1 MEISY
6 MIFNPAGNIT
16 ALVLADEYNLEQKR
30 IINSRIMEKE
40 SKVEQ
45 VGFLSLRDRRLTM
58 AGGEFCGNATRCA
71 ALYYIEKQQSMELEI
86 NNNKIEVG
94 INKKQE
100 VWCEIPIQG
109 YRIEKIEENIY
120 KIILKGIT
128 ILVVKEIENFNNLKE
143 IAINLIKKYKL
154 DDDAIGVMFVD
165 KIENIIKIY
174 PIVWVK
180 EIDTL
185 FFENAC
191 GSGTIAVTMLESML
205 ENASKEYEVIQPSGD
220 ILKTNISIKNN
231 IVKRAILKGKI
242 VTDNK
247 IRKIII

>member
-205 ENASKEYEVIQPSGD
+205 ENASKEYELIQPSGD